1 MMALDYV
8 VGAAFEKVL
17 LFRVADLF
25 AGFEGSGSGFL
36 FGFGPV
42 DGVNIHL
49 SLIGIWEIFLAR
61 SPHRLAT
68 HCVIDRS

>member
-49 SLIGIWEIFLAR
+49 SLAYGKYFLRDLRIA
-61 SPHRLAT
+61 
-68 HCVIDRS
+68 